1 MKATDD
7 EIDGK
12 LVDFSIDPTSSDY
25 YVYLQNTSI
34 HNSSS
39 PDSIKVKDSPDFG
52 TGLAEQMV
60 LDTSIPDN
68 DNFLINTNAI
78 DFDNN
83 LSLDFSEAS
92 DSASLQIIS
101 NENNGL
107 ITEFHDTIYN
117 KSFGTVSSTDSI
129 EFPQTLSNHSFND
142 KYKTGPENIVVKGAL
157 EAYEVTDPGF
167 GFNGIEDPAL
177 VSYSNSEVSHNDFS
191 YNNSHTITNGGVYAV
206 EIVSGGENYISQDNE
221 NNGSI
226 FGFLDNNVPQ
236 NEFKV
241 QVTSQNDGIL
251 SSVNIVNGGEN
262 YAENQEITVR
272 DQQGNTGIV
281 TVSDIDNGHI
291 QTMSIL
297 DEGSGFINQEIVSGK
312 NTVLD
317 DEDEEITPSIRVNV
331 DEVNGTSVI
340 TTIQQINQ
348 LF

>member
-1 MKATDD
+1 MD
-7 EIDGK
+7 
-12 LVDFSIDPTSSDY
+12 LRQQC
-25 YVYLQNTSI
+25 L
-34 HNSSS
+34 
-39 PDSIKVKDSPDFG
+39 
-52 TGLAEQMV
+52 
-60 LDTSIPDN
+60 
-68 DNFLINTNAI
+68 
-78 DFDNN
+78 
-83 LSLDFSEAS
+83 
-92 DSASLQIIS
+92 
-101 NENNGL
+101 
-107 ITEFHDTIYN
+107 
-117 KSFGTVSSTDSI
+117 
-129 EFPQTLSNHSFND
+129 
-142 KYKTGPENIVVKGAL
+142 
-157 EAYEVTDPGF
+157 
-167 GFNGIEDPAL
+167 
-177 VSYSNSEVSHNDFS
+177 
-191 YNNSHTITNGGVYAV
+191 
-206 EIVSGGENYISQDNE
+206 
-221 NNGSI
+221 
-226 FGFLDNNVPQ
+226 PQ